1 MPKPYR
7 IGDAD
12 RDRAVEQLREHH
24 AAGRLDVTEFDE
36 RMGAALAAKTSA
48 DLTPLFDD
56 LPPLDG
62 HLPVLPTQQPA
73 AEEPRASKAW
83 NWRQGV
89 SGAAFP
95 AALII
100 CFATGWQYWWI
111 MLFPMMISGAL
122 LGGDDDEDDEA
133 LEQDDRKSLPKGS

>member
-56 LPPLDG
+56 LPPLDD
-62 HLPVLPTQQPA
+62 LPVLPTQHPA
-73 AEEPRASKAW
+73 AEEPRTSNAW

-111 MLFPMMISGAL
+111 MLFPMMISAAL